1 MIGMKKTIDNVLS
14 TFNTMIEDL
23 KKIEQSEFNN
33 QLKFEREASEAAANA
48 VDSELKAKKA
58 YDVRQR
64 IEQIV
69 GE

>member
-1 MIGMKKTIDNVLS
+1 MFIKKTIDNVLS

-23 KKIEQSEFNN
+23 KKIEQEEKRKEN
-33 QLKFEREASEAAANA
+33 EASIRAVVAGEEAKTANLEAERAAN
-48 VDSELKAKKA
+48 
-58 YDVRQR
+58 VRQR

>member
-23 KKIEQSEFNN
+23 KKIEQAEKRKQIDFEIAQAVAYNN
-33 QLKFEREASEAAANA
+33 ANTAREEAERAAS
-48 VDSELKAKKA
+48 
-58 YDVRQR
+58 VRQR

>member
-1 MIGMKKTIDNVLS
+1 MFIKKTIDNVLS

-23 KKIEQSEFNN
+23 KKIEQAEKRKEIDFSI
-33 QLKFEREASEAAANA
+33 EATVAAANA
-48 VDSELKAKKA
+48 DTAKLEA
-58 YDVRQR
+58 ERAANVRQR